1 MAKATVGKMD
11 SYVEVQNPSTTADNI
26 GGLTT
31 TYATA
36 RKVLVGEELV
46 TTGMWIH
53 LTPLTGYRELQY
65 NQIVNGK
72 PYDFECIYPQDFT
85 FSEKSLIVYGTKK
98 LHVHSIINIDEH
110 TRTARGIAYEKT

>member
-1 MAKATVGKMD
+1 MAKAKVGKMD
-11 SYVEVQNPSTTADNI
+11 SYVDVQNPSTTADNI

-31 TYATA
+31 THASA
-36 RKVLVGEELV
+36 RK
-46 TTGMWIH
+46 MWMRLI
-53 LTPLTGYRELQY
+53 PLAGYRALQY

-85 FSEKSLIVYGTKK
+85 LSEKSLIIYGSKT
-98 LHVHSIINIDEH
+98 LHVHSVINIDEH